1 MMGAGSSE
9 LGQLTTVNAA
19 LLDGEN
25 VRWSNDTSSEK
36 Q

>member
-19 LLDGEN
+19 LLDGEKAPIG
-25 VRWSNDTSSEK
+25 VTTTFF
-36 Q
+36 

>member
-19 LLDGEN
+19 LLDGEK
-25 VRWSNDTSSEK
+25 SSILE
-36 Q
+36 

>member
-19 LLDGEN
+19 LLGGEN
-25 VRWSNDTSSEK
+25 ARCSNDTFF
-36 Q
+36 